1 MRITVNK
8 ALALDKMLRER
19 ANDLKRLRSDVSV
32 KKTSYFGV
40 GRESSEETVPQYDV
54 KLMDRKILALQTA
67 IFELDAT
74 VKAANAQT
82 MVEITGSMEELL
94 SPLE

>member
-19 ANDLKRLRSDVSV
+19 SNDLKRLRGDVAV
-32 KKTSYFGV
+32 RKTSYFN
-40 GRESSEETVPQYDV
+40 RETSEEVVPQYDV
-54 KLMDRKILALQTA
+54 KLLDKKILSLQTA
-67 IFELDAT
+67 IFELDAQ
-74 VKAANAQT
+74 VKAANASNII
-82 MVEITGSMEELL
+82 EIEGNLNELL

>member
-1 MRITVNK
+1 MRISVNK

-19 ANDLKRLRSDVSV
+19 ASDLKRLRSEVAV
-32 KKTSYFGV
+32 KKTSYYGAN
-40 GRESSEETVPQYDV
+40 RETSEETVPQYDV
-54 KLMDRKILALQTA
+54 KLLDRKILMLQTA

-74 VKAANAQT
+74 VKATNAST
-82 MVEITGSMEELL
+82 MMEVPGNMEELL

>member
-19 ANDLKRLRSDVSV
+19 ANDLKRLRSEVAV
-32 KKTSYFGV
+32 KKTSYFGA